1 MADGASD
8 SVLIDNVPELQQ
20 LKSRDEQMAAL
31 NDLRTAVI
39 ELMQLARRL
48 RQGRTREG
56 ALELEGV
63 EVRVQLGDNRSID
76 DLIPKQ
82 VRLKLSVHN
91 VGRMT
96 VFFLKP
102 LNYNNYCSIFKKVQE
117 KSKRAVYMHGMF
129 SGLFNTYL
137 KCSTTA
143 TIFLSTS

>member
-91 VGRMT
+91 VARMT
-96 VFFLKP
+96 VFF
-102 LNYNNYCSIFKKVQE
+102 SE
-117 KSKRAVYMHGMF
+117 
-129 SGLFNTYL
+129 
-137 KCSTTA
+137 TA
-143 TIFLSTS
+143 KLQ